1 MANPEGGKRE
11 GFIRERTEQAFGL
24 VEDLFYVGVALALS
38 LAGIGLFGYVVYEF
52 FSNITESPFTTL
64 ILALFDGLLLVFIL
78 TELIHSIRAVID
90 EKVLISEP
98 FLVVGVVAAIRR
110 LVVVSA
116 EAKELAGTP
125 KFSDAMLEMGILTAM
140 VVGLGAVIFL
150 LRHTDKSEPRPG
162 HEPD

>member
-1 MANPEGGKRE
+1 MENPEGSRSE
-11 GFIRERTEQAFGL
+11 NIIRERTEQAFGL
-24 VEDLFYVGVALALS
+24 VEDLFYVAVALALS

-64 ILALFDGLLLVFIL
+64 ILTLLDGLLLVFIL

-90 EKVLISEP
+90 EKVLVSEP

-125 KFSDAMLEMGILTAM
+125 EFSDAMLEMGILTAT

>member
-1 MANPEGGKRE
+1 MKNPEGGKDE
-11 GFIRERTEQAFGL
+11 GILRERTEHIFGL
-24 VEDLFYVGVALALS
+24 VEDLFYVAVALALS

-64 ILALFDGLLLVFIL
+64 ILTLLDGLLLVFIL

-90 EKVLISEP
+90 EKVLVSEP

-125 KFSDAMLEMGILTAM
+125 KFSDAMLEMGILTAT

-162 HEPD
+162 HEPG

>member
-1 MANPEGGKRE
+1 MKNPEGGPGERV
-11 GFIRERTEQAFGL
+11 IRERTEQAFGL
-24 VEDLFYVGVALALS
+24 VEDLFYVGVAVALS

-52 FSNITESPFTTL
+52 FSNITKSPFTSL
-64 ILALFDGLLLVFIL
+64 ILALLDGLLLVFIL

-90 EKVLISEP
+90 EKVLVSEP

-116 EAKELAGTP
+116 EAKELSGTP
-125 KFSDAMLEMGILTAM
+125 EFADAMLEMGILTGV
-140 VVGLGAVIFL
+140 VVGLGGTIFL
-150 LRHTDKSEPRPG
+150 LRHTDKSEPRPR

>member
-1 MANPEGGKRE
+1 MKNPEGGRSE
-11 GFIRERTEQAFGL
+11 EVIRERTEQAFGL
-24 VEDLFYVGVALALS
+24 VEDLFYVAIAVALS
-38 LAGIGLFGYVVYEF
+38 LAGLGLFGYVIYEF

-64 ILALFDGLLLVFIL
+64 ILSLLDGLLLVFIL

-90 EKVLISEP
+90 EKVLVSEP

-125 KFSDAMLEMGILTAM
+125 EFSDAMLEMGILTAV

-162 HEPD
+162 HEPG

>member
-1 MANPEGGKRE
+1 MKNPEGGKNE
-11 GFIRERTEQAFGL
+11 DFLRERTEQAFGL
-24 VEDLFYVGVALALS
+24 VEDLFYVAVAVALS

-52 FSNITESPFTTL
+52 FSNITETPFTSL
-64 ILALFDGLLLVFIL
+64 ILTLLDGLLLVFIL

-90 EKVLISEP
+90 EKVLVSEP

-125 KFSDAMLEMGILTAM
+125 EFSDAMLEMGILTAT
-140 VVGLGAVIFL
+140 VVGLGAIIFL

>member
-1 MANPEGGKRE
+1 MKNPEGGKRE
-11 GFIRERTEQAFGL
+11 EVIRERTEQAFGL

-38 LAGIGLFGYVVYEF
+38 LAGVGLFGYVVYEF
-52 FSNITESPFTTL
+52 FSNITKSPFTAL
-64 ILALFDGLLLVFIL
+64 ILALLDGLLLVFIL

-90 EKVLISEP
+90 EKVLVSEP

-116 EAKELAGTP
+116 EAKELSGTP
-125 KFSDAMLEMGILTAM
+125 DFADAMLEMGILTAV

>member
-1 MANPEGGKRE
+1 MKNPEGGRSE
-11 GFIRERTEQAFGL
+11 EIIRERTEQAFGL
-24 VEDLFYVGVALALS
+24 VEDLFYVAIAVALS
-38 LAGIGLFGYVVYEF
+38 LAGLGLFGYVIYEF

-64 ILALFDGLLLVFIL
+64 ILSLLDGLLLVFIL

-90 EKVLISEP
+90 EKVLVSEP

-125 KFSDAMLEMGILTAM
+125 EFSDAMLEMGILTAV

-162 HEPD
+162 HEPG